1 MSNSRK
7 KSSGNKNK
15 DNSKIIFVLSF
26 ILTFMLATG
35 IIGIC
40 LNYFS
45 PTVDVNIGQN
55 DILPPEEHEEISELD
70 DRLKWIQDEDNFAQQ
85 PTSEKYLQKEKEL
98 NTTIV
103 NNKNEIKK
111 ENVRPKKNVDNTVK
125 NPKKTEEI
133 PYPENLQPPIPPV
146 PSVTEFQNT
155 INQSSYDTKTNK
167 VYTGFYKSQEEA
179 QAAKSRISQNFP
191 DIQPF
196 VKEVNGQYIVQAG
209 SFTSRKKAV
218 KLKEILN
225 SQGYTAKL
233 LSN

>member
-1 MSNSRK
+1 MPNSRK
-7 KSSGNKNK
+7 KSSENKNK
-15 DNSKIIFVLSF
+15 DNSKVIFVLSF

-98 NTTIV
+98 NNTNV

-111 ENVRPKKNVDNTVK
+111 ENVKPKKNAENTVK

-146 PSVTEFQNT
+146 PTVTEIQNT

-167 VYTGFYKSQEEA
+167 VYTGFYNSPEEA

-191 DIQPF
+191 DVQPF

-225 SQGYTAKL
+225 SQGYTARL
-233 LSN
+233 LSD